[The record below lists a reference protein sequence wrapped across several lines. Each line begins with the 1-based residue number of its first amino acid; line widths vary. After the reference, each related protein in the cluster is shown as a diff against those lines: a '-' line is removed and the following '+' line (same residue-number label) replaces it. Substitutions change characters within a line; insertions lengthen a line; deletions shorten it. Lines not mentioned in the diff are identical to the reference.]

1 MKKRIARRLKLKM
14 TEKLPK
20 NEQIEFREEQKD
32 NVEKRKEKGN
42 NQLVVG
48 RDGRIQRKK

>member
-20 NEQIEFREEQKD
+20 NEQIQFGEEQKD
-32 NVEKRKEKGN
+32 NVETRKKKEKTS
-42 NQLVVG
+42 
-48 RDGRIQRKK
+48 